1 MLSRVSRLVKA
12 IPSTNIVRAS
22 VFMLGIHA
30 LASVFNYLYQV
41 LVANFLSPEKYGILP
56 STTRN
61 FGDRCSA

>member
-1 MLSRVSRLVKA
+1 
-12 IPSTNIVRAS
+12 
-22 VFMLGIHA
+22 MLGIHA